1 MRGCHCVHGHEV
13 CSSFPNTYCSW
24 KLVMTKMTRMSGL
37 PEALAMRFANQGGR
51 WPSYKISNEA
61 FVWPI
66 SFKHNESQT
75 SCLKYKIYQ
84 CAFRCSSPWKERLH
98 SPYEKVGPNLGCCT
112 FQIEVMINAI
122 HFWDLILFKFF
133 LITTIGS
140 WNIVLV
146 VKMIIKWKKFQSFFP
161 GQKGWKM
168 RSGRNIRGIHELQ
181 ILAIL
186 IWW

>member
-1 MRGCHCVHGHEV
+1 MPGRAWSKVW
-13 CSSFPNTYCSW
+13 SSFPNTCTWSR

-66 SFKHNESQT
+66 SLKHERVTDQ
-75 SCLKYKIYQ
+75 LYKMSKFNVLLG
-84 CAFRCSSPWKERLH
+84 ARPRGRKDF

-140 WNIVLV
+140 WNIVLDTVAKWSYNERNVNPYSQGRRAESWRV
-146 VKMIIKWKKFQSFFP
+146 VEKYEVFMKS
-161 GQKGWKM
+161 
-168 RSGRNIRGIHELQ
+168 RY
-181 ILAIL
+181 
-186 IWW
+186 